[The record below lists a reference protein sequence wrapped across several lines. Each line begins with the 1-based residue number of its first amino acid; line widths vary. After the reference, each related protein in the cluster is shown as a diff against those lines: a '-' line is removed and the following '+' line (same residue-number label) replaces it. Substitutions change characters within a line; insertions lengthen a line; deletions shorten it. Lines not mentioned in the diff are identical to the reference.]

1 MNEET
6 IQERVKEIMAGVFS
20 MRLTHVG
27 TDSSI
32 DTVEQWDSLQHI
44 NLMMALE
51 QEFGIRIDVEDAV
64 EMTSLRLVCE
74 RLARYLGGAE

>member
-6 IQERVKEIMAGVFS
+6 IQQRIKEVMGGLFS
-20 MRLTHVG
+20 LEPADIG
-27 TDSSI
+27 ADSSI
-32 DTVEQWDSLQHI
+32 ETVEQWDSLHHV

-64 EMTSLRLVCE
+64 EMTSFQALSATLI
-74 RLARYLGGAE
+74 RYLGDVG